1 MIIGVPNEFDQG
13 QTLVAA
19 TPDTT
24 TKLIKLGY
32 DVWVQMGAGIA
43 AHYLDEDYKAAGASI
58 VDDTRVW
65 QADIV
70 ICLDAPRADQIAQMK
85 PGALL
90 ISRLN
95 PGAHPEF
102 IELCEKQGITA
113 LALDMVPRISRAQ
126 SMDVRSSM
134 ANVSGYRAV
143 IEAASHFGRLLGG
156 QVTAAGKIN
165 PAKLYV
171 IGVGVAGLAAIGT
184 AKSMGAQ
191 VYATDVRSDVA
202 DQVQSLNAEFVP
214 IPVTQE
220 SEDGYAKEMT
230 AEQAALANK
239 VYAEQAAQSDI
250 IITTAQVPGKKPP
263 LLLDAQAVAH
273 MKPGSVI
280 VDMGASPEGGNV
292 ELTQYDEVLVTDNGV
307 TIIGLTNMPKR
318 LPGQASQ
325 LYGQNIVN
333 FLKLTTPEKN
343 GQIELNEDD
352 EVVRGVTVTL
362 DGAIMWPPPPIKV
375 SAAPKSASKAA
386 SKAASKVADNAQNTQ
401 KSDSTQADPV
411 RIEGIDRKGK
421 STGEFVEP
429 AMTTDGLGKK
439 PAWKRWW
446 WKILL
451 GVLAV
456 ALVMAA
462 PEELTGHFVFFEL
475 ACVVGF
481 YVITNVTHALHT
493 PLMSVTNA
501 ISGIIIA
508 GALTQ
513 VSSDNPVIFII
524 AAVAILLASINIF
537 GGFLVTHRMLDMF
550 KRSSEE

>member
-43 AHYLDEDYKAAGASI
+43 AHYLDEDYEAAGASI
-58 VDDTRVW
+58 VDSTRVW

-90 ISRLN
+90 MSRLN

-102 IELCEKQGITA
+102 IELCEKQGITV

-375 SAAPKSASKAA
+375 SAAPKSASKVA
-386 SKAASKVADNAQNTQ
+386 SKAADNTQNTQNTQ
-401 KSDSTQADPV
+401 KSDSKQADPA
-411 RIEGIDRKGK
+411 RIGGIDRKGK
-421 STGEFVEP
+421 STGEFIEP

-456 ALVMAA
+456 VLVMAA
-462 PEELTGHFVFFEL
+462 PEELTGHFVVFEL

>member
-43 AHYLDEDYKAAGASI
+43 AHYLDEDYEAAGASI
-58 VDDTRVW
+58 VDGTRVW

-90 ISRLN
+90 MSRLN

-292 ELTQYDEVLVTDNGV
+292 ELTQYNEVLVTDNGV

-343 GQIELNEDD
+343 GQIGLNEDD

-386 SKAASKVADNAQNTQ
+386 SKAADNAQNAQNTQ
-401 KSDSTQADPV
+401 KSDSKQADPA

-421 STGEFVEP
+421 STGEFIEP

-462 PEELTGHFVFFEL
+462 PEELTGHFVVFEL

>member
-43 AHYLDEDYKAAGASI
+43 AHYLDEDYEAASASI
-58 VDDTRVW
+58 VDGTRVW

-90 ISRLN
+90 MSRLN
-95 PGAHPEF
+95 PSAHPEF

-386 SKAASKVADNAQNTQ
+386 SKAADNAQNTQ
-401 KSDSTQADPV
+401 KSDSKQADPA

-421 STGEFVEP
+421 STGEFIEP

-462 PEELTGHFVFFEL
+462 PEELTGHFVVFEL

>member
-32 DVWVQMGAGIA
+32 DVWVQTGAGIA
-43 AHYLDEDYKAAGASI
+43 AHYLDEDYEAAGASI
-58 VDDTRVW
+58 VDSTRVW

-90 ISRLN
+90 MSRLN
-95 PGAHPEF
+95 PSAHPEF

-333 FLKLTTPEKN
+333 FLKLATPEKN

-386 SKAASKVADNAQNTQ
+386 SKAADNAQNTQ
-401 KSDSTQADPV
+401 KSDSKQADPA

-421 STGEFVEP
+421 STGEFIEP

-462 PEELTGHFVFFEL
+462 PEELTGHFVVFEL

>member
-1 MIIGVPNEFDQG
+1 MIIGVPNEFEQG

-24 TKLIKLGY
+24 AKLIKLGY
-32 DVWVQMGAGIA
+32 DVWVQADAGVA
-43 AHYLDEDYKAAGASI
+43 AHYLDADYEAAGAEI
-58 VDDTRVW
+58 VDGVRVW

-70 ICLDAPRADQIAQMK
+70 ICLDAPRADQIEQMK
-85 PGALL
+85 PGAILM
-90 ISRLN
+90 SRLN

-102 IELCEKQGITA
+102 IELCKKQGITA

-165 PAKLYV
+165 PAKVYI

-191 VYATDVRSDVA
+191 VYATDVRADVA

-250 IITTAQVPGKKPP
+250 VITTAQVPGKKPP
-263 LLLDAQAVAH
+263 LLLDTEAVAH

-292 ELTQYDEVLVTDNGV
+292 AVTHYDEVYTTDNGITV
-307 TIIGLTNMPKR
+307 IGLTNMPKR

-333 FLKLTTPEKN
+333 FLKLTTPDKN
-343 GQIELNEDD
+343 GQIDLNEGD

-362 DGAIMWPPPPIKV
+362 DGNIMWPPPPIKV
-375 SAAPKSASKAA
+375 SAAPKAAPKATADTKAA
-386 SKAASKVADNAQNTQ
+386 SANTTAAKVSAADKSKTSAKAAAAET
-401 KSDSTQADPV
+401 
-411 RIEGIDRKGK
+411 
-421 STGEFVEP
+421 
-429 AMTTDGLGKK
+429 K

-456 ALVMAA
+456 VLVMAA
-462 PEELTGHFVFFEL
+462 PEELTGHFVVFEL

-513 VSSDNPVIFII
+513 VSSDDPVIFTI
-524 AAVAILLASINIF
+524 AAIAILLASINIF

>member
-1 MIIGVPNEFDQG
+1 MIIGVPNEFEQG

-24 TKLIKLGY
+24 AKLIKLGY
-32 DVWVQMGAGIA
+32 CVWIQADAGIA
-43 AHYLDEDYKAAGASI
+43 AHYLDEDYEAAGASI
-58 VDDTRVW
+58 VDGAHVW

-90 ISRLN
+90 MSRLN
-95 PGAHPEF
+95 PGIHPEF

-292 ELTQYDEVLVTDNGV
+292 ELTQYDEVLVTDNGI

-375 SAAPKSASKAA
+375 SAVSKATPNAA
-386 SKAASKVADNAQNTQ
+386 SKGASGGAPQEVSTMSANAKAGSVPQKDHTPKLANGKTRSANTHL
-401 KSDSTQADPV
+401 T
-411 RIEGIDRKGK
+411 E
-421 STGEFVEP
+421 
-429 AMTTDGLGKK
+429 TTK

-462 PEELTGHFVFFEL
+462 PEELTGHFVVFEL

>member
-24 TKLIKLGY
+24 AKLIKLGY
-32 DVWVQMGAGIA
+32 SVWIQADAGVA
-43 AHYLDEDYKAAGASI
+43 AHYLDADYEAAGAEI
-58 VDDTRVW
+58 VNEVRVW

-90 ISRLN
+90 MSRLN

-263 LLLDAQAVAH
+263 LLLDAQAVVH

-280 VDMGASPEGGNV
+280 VDMGASPEGGNI

-386 SKAASKVADNAQNTQ
+386 SKAADNAQNTQ
-401 KSDSTQADPV
+401 KSDSKQADPA

-421 STGEFVEP
+421 STGEFIEP

-462 PEELTGHFVFFEL
+462 PEELTGHFVVFEL

-513 VSSDNPVIFII
+513 VSSDNLVIFII

>member
-43 AHYLDEDYKAAGASI
+43 AHYLDEDYEAAGASI
-58 VDDTRVW
+58 VDGTRVW

-90 ISRLN
+90 MSRLN

-386 SKAASKVADNAQNTQ
+386 SKAADNAQNTQ
-401 KSDSTQADPV
+401 KSDSKQADPA
-411 RIEGIDRKGK
+411 RIGGIDRKGK
-421 STGEFVEP
+421 STGEFIEP
-429 AMTTDGLGKK
+429 AMTTDGLSKK

-462 PEELTGHFVFFEL
+462 PEELTGHFVVFEL

>member
-43 AHYLDEDYKAAGASI
+43 AHYLDEDYEAAGASI
-58 VDDTRVW
+58 VDGTRVW

-90 ISRLN
+90 MSRLN

-202 DQVQSLNAEFVP
+202 DQVQSLNAEFVS

-375 SAAPKSASKAA
+375 SAAPKSASKVA
-386 SKAASKVADNAQNTQ
+386 SKAADNTQNTQNTQ
-401 KSDSTQADPV
+401 KSDSKQADPA
-411 RIEGIDRKGK
+411 RIGGIDRKGK
-421 STGEFVEP
+421 STGEFIEP
-429 AMTTDGLGKK
+429 AMTTDGLSKK

-462 PEELTGHFVFFEL
+462 PEELTGHFVVFEL

>member
-43 AHYLDEDYKAAGASI
+43 AHYLDEDYEAAGASI
-58 VDDTRVW
+58 VDGTRVW

-70 ICLDAPRADQIAQMK
+70 ICLDTPRADQIAQMK

-90 ISRLN
+90 MSRLN

-102 IELCEKQGITA
+102 IELCEKQRITA
-113 LALDMVPRISRAQ
+113 LAFDMVPRISRAQ

-386 SKAASKVADNAQNTQ
+386 SKAADNAQNTQ
-401 KSDSTQADPV
+401 KSDSKQADPA

-421 STGEFVEP
+421 STGEFIEP

-462 PEELTGHFVFFEL
+462 PEELTGHFVVFEL

>member
-43 AHYLDEDYKAAGASI
+43 AHYLDEDYEAAGASI
-58 VDDTRVW
+58 VDGTRVW

-90 ISRLN
+90 MSRLN

-375 SAAPKSASKAA
+375 SAAPKSASKVA
-386 SKAASKVADNAQNTQ
+386 SKAADNAQNTQ
-401 KSDSTQADPV
+401 KSDSKQADPA

-421 STGEFVEP
+421 STGEFIEP

-462 PEELTGHFVFFEL
+462 PEELTGHFVVFEL

>member
-43 AHYLDEDYKAAGASI
+43 AHYLDEDYEAAGASI
-58 VDDTRVW
+58 VDGTRVW

-85 PGALL
+85 QGALL
-90 ISRLN
+90 MSRLN

-292 ELTQYDEVLVTDNGV
+292 ELTQYNEVLVTDNGV

-386 SKAASKVADNAQNTQ
+386 SKAADNAQNTQNTQ
-401 KSDSTQADPV
+401 KSDSKQADPA

-421 STGEFVEP
+421 STGEFIEP

-462 PEELTGHFVFFEL
+462 PEELTGHFVVFEL

-513 VSSDNPVIFII
+513 VSSDNRVIFII

>member
-1 MIIGVPNEFDQG
+1 MIIGVPNEFEQG

-24 TKLIKLGY
+24 AKLIKLGY
-32 DVWVQMGAGIA
+32 RVWIQADAGTA
-43 AHYLDEDYKAAGASI
+43 AHYLDEDYEAAGASI
-58 VDDTRVW
+58 VDGAHVW

-85 PGALL
+85 PGAVLM
-90 ISRLN
+90 SRLN
-95 PGAHPEF
+95 PGVHPEF
-102 IELCEKQGITA
+102 IELCGKQGITA

-214 IPVTQE
+214 IPITQE

-375 SAAPKSASKAA
+375 SATSKGASGSAPQEVSTMSANAKAGSGPQGDHTSKL
-386 SKAASKVADNAQNTQ
+386 ADGKTHSANTHL
-401 KSDSTQADPV
+401 T
-411 RIEGIDRKGK
+411 E
-421 STGEFVEP
+421 
-429 AMTTDGLGKK
+429 TTK

-456 ALVMAA
+456 VLVMAA
-462 PEELTGHFVFFEL
+462 PEELTGHFVVFEL

>member
-32 DVWVQMGAGIA
+32 DVWVQMDAGIA

-102 IELCEKQGITA
+102 IALCKKQGITA

-401 KSDSTQADPV
+401 KSDSKQADPV

-462 PEELTGHFVFFEL
+462 PEELTGHFVVFEL

>member
-1 MIIGVPNEFDQG
+1 MIIGVPNEFEHG

-24 TKLIKLGY
+24 AKLIKLGY
-32 DVWVQMGAGIA
+32 RVWIQADAGVA
-43 AHYLDEDYKAAGASI
+43 AHYLDEDYEAAGASI
-58 VDDTRVW
+58 VDGAHVW

-90 ISRLN
+90 MSRLN

-386 SKAASKVADNAQNTQ
+386 SKAADNAQNTQ
-401 KSDSTQADPV
+401 KSDSKQADPA

-421 STGEFVEP
+421 STGEFIEP

-462 PEELTGHFVFFEL
+462 PEELTGHFVVFEL